1 MITIKV
7 FGPNPP
13 CAKCM
18 ETEKRARKVAE
29 NYPGEVEVVKLDALS
44 DEGAKYGVMITPTL
58 VVNDKIV
65 ATGRVITEAE
75 LDKIIKKEL
84 GA

>member
-13 CAKCM
+13 CAKCL

-29 NYPGEVEVVKLDALS
+29 NYPGEVEVIKLDAFS
-44 DEGAKYGVMITPTL
+44 EEGAKYGVMITPTV
-58 VVNDKIV
+58 VVNDKIL
-65 ATGRVITEAE
+65 ATGRVVTEVE
-75 LDKIIKKEL
+75 LEKVIKKEL